1 MSLRPDSADTAAG
14 AAVVLFGAVVLQ
26 QAGAIPESPLYAA
39 VGPKLVPYFAGGCLL
54 VLGVLLLARGLR
66 GGWSAELEEVR
77 DAPPINPRS
86 FGLLLAG
93 LVANL
98 LLIDTLGFVVAGTVQ
113 FVLIAWALNARS
125 LWRAA
130 LVGFAVTMG
139 AWLFFD
145 RALGVN
151 IGAGIL
157 GRWS

>member
-1 MSLRPDSADTAAG
+1 MSRRADIADTAAG
-14 AAVVLFGAVVLQ
+14 AAVALFGAVILW
-26 QAGAIPESPLYAA
+26 QAGEIPESPLYAA
-39 VGPKLVPYFAGGCLL
+39 VGPKLVPYFAGACLL
-54 VLGVLLLARGLR
+54 GLGLALLVQALR
-66 GGWSAELEEVR
+66 GGWSAELDEVR
-77 DAPPINPRS
+77 DAPPVNPRS

-93 LVANL
+93 LLANL
-98 LLIDTLGFVVAGTVQ
+98 LLIDTLGFVFAGTVQ

-145 RALGVN
+145 KALGVN

-157 GRWS
+157 GEWL